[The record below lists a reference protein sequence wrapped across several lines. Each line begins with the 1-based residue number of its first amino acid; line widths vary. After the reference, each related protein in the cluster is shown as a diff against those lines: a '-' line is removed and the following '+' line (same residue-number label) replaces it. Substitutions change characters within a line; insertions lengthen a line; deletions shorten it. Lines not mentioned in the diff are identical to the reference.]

1 MVGGLVQAM
10 GRERFPECMRA
21 LGTGKNLPQQ
31 ITVLSHIVANHGY
44 EIIQVYQDIG
54 SGLSEDRPG
63 LQRLLADAQA
73 GRFDVVVMRDP
84 ARLFRN
90 WTLFRRYWAL
100 LHQQLGIDVI
110 FTVQDTGT
118 VPDAS

>member
-1 MVGGLVQAM
+1 M
-10 GRERFPECMRA
+10 
-21 LGTGKNLPQQ
+21 
-31 ITVLSHIVANHGY
+31 
-44 EIIQVYQDIG
+44 
-54 SGLSEDRPG
+54 SEDRPG

-118 VPDAS
+118 VRDAS